1 MPDPH
6 PLRAELDPAGDN
18 LDLRSLVHGLAR
30 SGRWIVALVLLGS
43 MVGLGYGLVRPNQ
56 YVSEG
61 KIEVRLGIR
70 ERHTPESS
78 LDPTNDAPA
87 PVPGIGDEI
96 ELLYNPE
103 VYERI
108 ARQIGPERLLAPYDP
123 AASEGP
129 DTLLPVRWLH
139 ALQSGWFRRQAP
151 ALTSEQ
157 ALLEAATVAD
167 QATEVVALNNTSYLL
182 VRSTAFTPELAQLL
196 TRTYVAVARQWHR
209 EVYSSSTELSFVSD
223 QLKRY
228 EEESLAAERAY
239 TEHRDRCGFY
249 DLETQKGSSV
259 AALVDKDERI
269 QENTIRLFEV
279 EEELAFVEQELAAT
293 PATIEKLVP
302 PSVRVN
308 PEHQTAFDQIQ
319 KVTGERTA
327 LASVYTEGSEIFQ
340 RKAEQL
346 DAEIRRFESLLTKT
360 PEFIEYGVVTRE
372 VSPNPRHE
380 ELSIRK
386 NELRR
391 ERETLGKT
399 LEMWQR
405 SREEQDGRLRAALQC
420 EPLHRD
426 LALAVER
433 SKARVQELAA
443 ALERAQALAL
453 LDRQEDMDSLR
464 IALDGSLPREKAGP
478 DRKRFLLLGFFG
490 GLAAGMFL
498 AALRF
503 LLDTRLHDPDALQKE
518 LGLEVI
524 GVVPEARAARMESAR
539 TGRRAAEAGS

>member
-6 PLRAELDPAGDN
+6 TMRAELDPAGDN
-18 LDLRSLVHGLAR
+18 LDLRSLLQGLAR
-30 SGRWIVALVLLGS
+30 SSRWIVALVLLGS
-43 MVGLGYGLVRPNQ
+43 LVGLGYGLVRPNQ

-70 ERHTPESS
+70 ERRTPESS

-108 ARQIGPERLLAPYDP
+108 ARQIGLERLLAPYDP
-123 AASEGP
+123 SASDAGT
-129 DTLLPVRWLH
+129 TLPTRWLH
-139 ALQSGWFRRQAP
+139 VLQSWWFRRQALVLAP
-151 ALTSEQ
+151 EQ
-157 ALLEAATVAD
+157 ALLEAATMAD
-167 QATEVVALNNTSYLL
+167 EAIEVVALNNTSYLL
-182 VRSTAFTPELAQLL
+182 VRSTALTPELAQLL

-228 EEESLAAERAY
+228 EEESLAAERTY

-259 AALVDKDERI
+259 AALVEKDERI

-279 EEELAFVEQELAAT
+279 EEELAFVERELAAT

-319 KVTGERTA
+319 RVTGERTA
-327 LASVYTEGSEIFQ
+327 LASVYTEGSETFQ

-346 DAEIRRFESLLTKT
+346 DAEIRRCESLLNRT
-360 PEFIEYGVVTRE
+360 PEYIEYGVVTRE

-391 ERETLGKT
+391 EQQTRGKT

-503 LLDTRLHDPDALQKE
+503 LLDTRLHDPDALSKE

-539 TGRRAAEAGS
+539 SGRRAAEAGA